1 MPPPGAGGI
10 PSAPVGGRPQPPP
23 RVTVRDDTTAKAT
36 VVPNVAGTAHVI
48 LAVEDD
54 GVPPLTSYRRVIF
67 DIQPGPP
74 PEPMRLTI
82 R

>member
-1 MPPPGAGGI
+1 MGG
-10 PSAPVGGRPQPPP
+10 PPQPTP

-54 GVPPLTSYRRVIF
+54 GAPSLTSYRRVIF
-67 DIQPGPP
+67 EIAPA
-74 PEPMRLTI
+74 PEPRP
-82 R
+82 